1 MRHYSIRP
9 VNTITASLII
19 LVLAAM
25 IIPTT
30 GTASATNSVN
40 KVQSGLVVSD
50 SLTTGNISSW
60 DFGGTATS
68 HNYYEDTQ
76 GLHIGVRSPS
86 DGQWVNYYAHLS
98 QPNARLFHTTITIPD
113 TTVADGVSNIGLYV
127 EGSDYIPHVGC
138 EAYADSTG
146 YYWDVEQSSDAGQTY
161 NILYISQPNSLP
173 QTQDC
178 TVITNGSNY
187 LKVYIGNNLV
197 FSSTTMNLGMS
208 GPFIAFV
215 QDDTSSSSSMH
226 YATYRDYYV
235 ASDEKIKV
243 TNNPANAA
251 TVSLVDSSGT
261 TLVKSSS
268 ISSGTATLNVG
279 KYHFPISGTINV
291 YDNNNNVIASS
302 PASVYGGD
310 VYSVNI
316 SSTAPQ
322 SPTNLSATAISS
334 SQVNLSWSAPSDNG
348 GSAITGYMI
357 ERSQDNGNTWS
368 TIVSNTGS
376 TSTTYSN
383 VGLAASTSY
392 AYRVSA
398 INSVGTSI
406 PSGTA
411 SATTSAALTVP
422 QPPTNLSATA
432 VSSSQINLSWNA
444 PSNNGG
450 SPITGYKINR
460 SDDGGTTWIT
470 LVQNTQSTGT
480 TYSDTGLSPST
491 THSYRVFAINGIG
504 TSPSSNTAI
513 ATTIAQVHTI
523 TRAQSGLVASDPL
536 NNETKTQQEI
546 FANQQYWKDGGDA
559 MAENAPYEY
568 SKDSQGLHIGVQAP
582 ANGTWAGMYSVTPNT
597 NAMLFHSVIT
607 TPVNFIPYQW
617 YENGMYVQTA
627 ASQNVNYVTCVAATS
642 QWGLDWLVVS
652 TTGNVNQ
659 ATQFNVLY
667 ADPSSNQPLTRDCT
681 IITNGNNYLKVYLDG
696 TMVYNNSTMNL
707 QMPGPFNAF
716 LEPQSSYPGKMLDGI
731 YKDYYATTDEN
742 IKITNNPSNAARVD
756 LVDTSGTV
764 IASSPVSSGTG
775 TINVGSYHFPL
786 AGTIKVYDG
795 SNNVIAS
802 TSSMVNIFGGDVYS
816 YN

>member
-291 YDNNNNVIASS
+291 YDSNNNVIASS

-310 VYSVNI
+310 VYAVNI

-322 SPTNLSATAISS
+322 PPTNLSATAISS

-357 ERSQDNGNTWS
+357 ERSTDSGSTWS
-368 TIVSNTGS
+368 TIISNTGS
-376 TSTTYSN
+376 ASTTYSN
-383 VGLAASTSY
+383 TGLSPSTTY
-392 AYRVSA
+392 TYRVSA
-398 INSVGTSI
+398 INS
-406 PSGTA
+406 
-411 SATTSAALTVP
+411 
-422 QPPTNLSATA
+422 
-432 VSSSQINLSWNA
+432 
-444 PSNNGG
+444 
-450 SPITGYKINR
+450 
-460 SDDGGTTWIT
+460 
-470 LVQNTQSTGT
+470 
-480 TYSDTGLSPST
+480 
-491 THSYRVFAINGIG
+491 IG
-504 TSPSSNTAI
+504 TSSPSNTAI

-523 TRAQSGLVASDPL
+523 TRSQSGLVASDPL

-559 MAENAPYEY
+559 IAENAPYEY

-802 TSSMVNIFGGDVYS
+802 TPSMVNIFGGDVYS
-816 YN
+816 IS

>member
-1 MRHYSIRP
+1 
-9 VNTITASLII
+9 
-19 LVLAAM
+19 
-25 IIPTT
+25 
-30 GTASATNSVN
+30 
-40 KVQSGLVVSD
+40 
-50 SLTTGNISSW
+50 
-60 DFGGTATS
+60 
-68 HNYYEDTQ
+68 
-76 GLHIGVRSPS
+76 
-86 DGQWVNYYAHLS
+86 S
-98 QPNARLFHTTITIPD
+98 QPNARLYHTTITIPD
-113 TTVADGVSNIGLYV
+113 TTVSDGVSNIGLYV

-173 QTQDC
+173 QTQEC

-208 GPFIAFV
+208 GPFVAFV

-235 ASDEKIKV
+235 TSDEKIKV
-243 TNNPANAA
+243 TNNPSNAA
-251 TVSLVDSSGT
+251 TVSLVDPSGT
-261 TLVKSSS
+261 TLVTSST
-268 ISSGTATLNVG
+268 ISSGTTTLNVG

-291 YDNNNNVIASS
+291 YDGSNNVIASS
-302 PASVYGGD
+302 PVSVYGGD

-322 SPTNLSATAISS
+322 PPTNLSATTISS

-348 GSAITGYMI
+348 GSAITGYKI
-357 ERSQDNGNTWS
+357 ARSQDNGNTWS
-368 TIVSNTGS
+368 TITSNTGS

-383 VGLAASTSY
+383 TGLASSTTYS
-392 AYRVSA
+392 YRVSA
-398 INSVGTSI
+398 INSVGTSL
-406 PSGTA
+406 PSNVA
-411 SATTSAALTVP
+411 SATTSAQILPP

-432 VSSSQINLSWNA
+432 TSTSQINLSWTA
-444 PSNNGG
+444 PSDNGG

-460 SDDGGTTWIT
+460 SDDGGSTWIT
-470 LVQNTQSTGT
+470 LVQNTGTTAT
-480 TYSDTGLSPST
+480 TYSDTGLSPGT
-491 THSYRVFAINGIG
+491 THSYRVFAINSVG
-504 TSPSSNTAI
+504 TSPSSNIAI
-513 ATTIAQVHTI
+513 ATTITQVHTI
-523 TRAQSGLVASDPL
+523 TRAQSGLAASDPL
-536 NNETKTQQEI
+536 NNETKTQQQL
-546 FANQQYWKDGGDA
+546 FANQQYWKYGGDA
-559 MAENAPYEY
+559 IAENAPYEF
-568 SKDSQGLHIGVQAP
+568 SKDTQGLHVGVQAP
-582 ANGTWAGMYSVTPNT
+582 ANGTWAGMYAVTPNT
-597 NAMLFHSVIT
+597 NAMLFHAIVS
-607 TPVNFIPYQW
+607 TPVDFIPYQW

-627 ASQNVNYVTCVAATS
+627 GSQNVNYITCVSITS
-642 QWGLDWLVVS
+642 QWGTTWAIVS
-652 TTGNVNQ
+652 TTGTVNQ

-667 ADPSSNQPLTRDCT
+667 SDPNTNQPLTRDCT

-707 QMPGPFNAF
+707 QMPGPFNVF

-756 LVDTSGTV
+756 LMDTSGTV
-764 IASSPVSSGTG
+764 IASSPVSSGTA

-795 SNNVIAS
+795 SNNVLAS

>member
-19 LVLAAM
+19 LVLAVM

-40 KVQSGLVVSD
+40 KIQSGLVVSD

-60 DFGGTATS
+60 DFGGTAAS

-98 QPNARLFHTTITIPD
+98 QPDARLFHTTITIPD
-113 TTVADGVSNIGLYV
+113 TIVADGVSNIGLYV

-251 TVSLVDSSGT
+251 TVSLVDLSGT
-261 TLVKSSS
+261 TLVKSSA

-291 YDNNNNVIASS
+291 YDSSNNVIASS

-322 SPTNLSATAISS
+322 SPTNLSAKAISS
-334 SQVNLSWSAPSDNG
+334 SQINLSWSAPSDNG

-357 ERSQDNGNTWS
+357 ERSQDNGNTWT
-368 TIVSNTGS
+368 TIISNTGS

-383 VGLAASTSY
+383 TGLSPSTTY
-392 AYRVSA
+392 TYRVSA
-398 INSVGTSI
+398 INS
-406 PSGTA
+406 
-411 SATTSAALTVP
+411 
-422 QPPTNLSATA
+422 
-432 VSSSQINLSWNA
+432 
-444 PSNNGG
+444 
-450 SPITGYKINR
+450 
-460 SDDGGTTWIT
+460 
-470 LVQNTQSTGT
+470 
-480 TYSDTGLSPST
+480 
-491 THSYRVFAINGIG
+491 IG
-504 TSPSSNTAI
+504 TSSPSNTAI

-559 MAENAPYEY
+559 IAENAPYEY

-742 IKITNNPSNAARVD
+742 IKITNNPANAARVD
-756 LVDTSGTV
+756 LVDTSGKV

-795 SNNVIAS
+795 NNNVVAS

>member
-1 MRHYSIRP
+1 
-9 VNTITASLII
+9 
-19 LVLAAM
+19 M

-251 TVSLVDSSGT
+251 TVSLVDPSGT
-261 TLVKSSS
+261 TLVKSSA

-357 ERSQDNGNTWS
+357 ERSQDNGNTWT
-368 TIVSNTGS
+368 TIIPNTGS

-383 VGLAASTSY
+383 TGLSPSTTY
-392 AYRVSA
+392 TYRVSA
-398 INSVGTSI
+398 INS
-406 PSGTA
+406 
-411 SATTSAALTVP
+411 
-422 QPPTNLSATA
+422 
-432 VSSSQINLSWNA
+432 
-444 PSNNGG
+444 
-450 SPITGYKINR
+450 
-460 SDDGGTTWIT
+460 
-470 LVQNTQSTGT
+470 
-480 TYSDTGLSPST
+480 
-491 THSYRVFAINGIG
+491 IG
-504 TSPSSNTAI
+504 TSSPSNTAI

-523 TRAQSGLVASDPL
+523 TRSQSGLVASDPL

-559 MAENAPYEY
+559 IAENAPYEY

-597 NAMLFHSVIT
+597 NAVLFHSVIT

-696 TMVYNNSTMNL
+696 TLVYNNSTMNL

-716 LEPQSSYPGKMLDGI
+716 LEPQSSYPGQMLDGS

-742 IKITNNPSNAARVD
+742 IKITNNPANAARVD
-756 LVDTSGTV
+756 LIGTSGTV
-764 IASSPVSSGTG
+764 IASSPVISGTG

-802 TSSMVNIFGGDVYS
+802 TSSIVNIFGGDVYS
-816 YN
+816 VS

>member
-1 MRHYSIRP
+1 
-9 VNTITASLII
+9 
-19 LVLAAM
+19 M

-251 TVSLVDSSGT
+251 TVSLVDPSGT
-261 TLVKSSS
+261 TLVKSSA

-279 KYHFPISGTINV
+279 KYHFPIAGTINV
-291 YDNNNNVIASS
+291 YDSNNNVIASS

-357 ERSQDNGNTWS
+357 ERSQDNGNTWT
-368 TIVSNTGS
+368 TIISNTGS

-383 VGLAASTSY
+383 TGLSPSTTY
-392 AYRVSA
+392 TYRVSA
-398 INSVGTSI
+398 INSVGTSS
-406 PSGTA
+406 PSNVA
-411 SATTSAALTVP
+411 SATTNTQLFPP

-444 PSNNGG
+444 PSSNGG
-450 SPITGYKINR
+450 SVVNGYKIER
-460 SDDGGTTWIT
+460 STDSGSTWST
-470 LVQNTQSTGT
+470 LISNTGSAST
-480 TYSDTGLSPST
+480 TYSNTGLSPST
-491 THSYRVFAINGIG
+491 TYTYRVSAINSIG
-504 TSPSSNTAI
+504 TSSPSNTAI
-513 ATTIAQVHTI
+513 
-523 TRAQSGLVASDPL
+523 
-536 NNETKTQQEI
+536 
-546 FANQQYWKDGGDA
+546 
-559 MAENAPYEY
+559 
-568 SKDSQGLHIGVQAP
+568 
-582 ANGTWAGMYSVTPNT
+582 
-597 NAMLFHSVIT
+597 
-607 TPVNFIPYQW
+607 
-617 YENGMYVQTA
+617 
-627 ASQNVNYVTCVAATS
+627 
-642 QWGLDWLVVS
+642 
-652 TTGNVNQ
+652 
-659 ATQFNVLY
+659 
-667 ADPSSNQPLTRDCT
+667 
-681 IITNGNNYLKVYLDG
+681 
-696 TMVYNNSTMNL
+696 
-707 QMPGPFNAF
+707 
-716 LEPQSSYPGKMLDGI
+716 
-731 YKDYYATTDEN
+731 
-742 IKITNNPSNAARVD
+742 
-756 LVDTSGTV
+756 
-764 IASSPVSSGTG
+764 
-775 TINVGSYHFPL
+775 
-786 AGTIKVYDG
+786 
-795 SNNVIAS
+795 
-802 TSSMVNIFGGDVYS
+802 
-816 YN
+816 